1 MSTRSASYSFSS
13 LSLLLSPSPLS
24 PFLCLFILPLPCLL
38 PASCTSHIL
47 GTQQYILLTMRAK
60 LGSHNMNS
68 TSTFRDPGTVQAF
81 FLHMPGRYYGP
92 QAVTVMVH
100 YKPTPAQNADD
111 DDDNVVSK
119 AKPTRNRNGF
129 FSYLLF
135 LFLNLHFF
143 FFYSF
148 S

>member
-1 MSTRSASYSFSS
+1 
-13 LSLLLSPSPLS
+13 
-24 PFLCLFILPLPCLL
+24 
-38 PASCTSHIL
+38 
-47 GTQQYILLTMRAK
+47 
-60 LGSHNMNS
+60 MNS

-111 DDDNVVSK
+111 DDDDNVVSK

-129 FSYLLF
+129 FKLF
-135 LFLNLHFF
+135 FI
-143 FFYSF
+143 SF